1 MRKKNIAKKKVAD
14 VCEHPLKLNRI
25 KSFFL
30 LFVLFHAPLRKTGRP
45 QSNFLAKKAQVQAF
59 WLEALA
65 LFTKF
70 SDVKFKGFFPAGK
83 NWKMTGGNTKRN
95 MAGHNWF
102 LHMSINQKEGRQI
115 YELVENRTFSILHS
129 FHWNFCEISIFASY
143 APAVWDP
150 RWEDY

>member
-30 LFVLFHAPLRKTGRP
+30 LFLFFHAPLRKTGRP

-115 YELVENRTFSILHS
+115 YEFVENRTFSILHS
-129 FHWNFCEISIFASY
+129 FHWNFWLKLSRLLYFCA
-143 APAVWDP
+143 
-150 RWEDY
+150 